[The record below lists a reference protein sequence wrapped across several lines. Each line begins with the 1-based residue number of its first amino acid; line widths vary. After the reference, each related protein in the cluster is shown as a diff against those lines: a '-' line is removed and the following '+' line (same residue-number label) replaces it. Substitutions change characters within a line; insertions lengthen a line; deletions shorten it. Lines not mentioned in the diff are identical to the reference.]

1 MRCPRAPARSAV
13 ARWGGGVEVER
24 SNRFG
29 PLTEERLARFEAR
42 IGQVLPA
49 DYRAFLLRHN
59 GGRPV
64 PATFVISAEE
74 GTDTLHHTYGLH
86 DGPSYFNLE
95 HAYETHQGRV
105 PAGLLAIADDPGGN
119 AICLGIGGEHRGGVY
134 FWDHERE
141 AEEEAPPSFDNV
153 TPVAP
158 SFAAF
163 LAALHRSEEE

>member
-1 MRCPRAPARSAV
+1 M
-13 ARWGGGVEVER
+13 EVEN

-29 PLTEERLARFEAR
+29 RLPEDQLARFEAR
-42 IGQVLPA
+42 IGRVLPA
-49 DYRAFLLRHN
+49 DYRAFLLQHN

-64 PATFVISAEE
+64 PADFVISAEG

-86 DGPSYFNLE
+86 DGPSSFSLLD
-95 HAYETHQGRV
+95 AYETYLGRV
-105 PAGLLAIADDPGGN
+105 PPALLPIADDPGGN
-119 AICLGIGGEHRGGVY
+119 QICLGIDGEHRGAVF

-141 AEEEAPPSFDNV
+141 ADGGELPSFDNV

-163 LAALHRSEEE
+163 LAALHRVQED